1 MKKVI
6 FVIVSI
12 IVLYYVY
19 ERATRDGYFLN
30 DESALT
36 YHERQV
42 YEASRMHLSETATT
56 TTTTTTQQEQEQA
69 QQPVNKTNTTNTS
82 GECYVVGHDEI
93 LADIRDVFGLWELPD
108 TERVGLYE
116 PPKGVLLYGPPGT
129 GKTTLVKQLC
139 KEQRVS
145 TTCLRITPDM
155 IENKYQGESF
165 KLLRAVFTVAKKMQP
180 CLIFFDE
187 IDGIMAGRNDLDQS
201 HTNTMKTMFLNGMDE
216 IGLSKVLVVGA
227 TNRPESLDVALMRRM
242 ELKFE
247 MGFPSKDVK
256 ECFMDTFDVETETK
270 TFVCER
276 FQSLN
281 DMKVFLK
288 YITRSKNKDLEAA
301 YTKFKL
307 NFNL

>member
-19 ERATRDGYFLN
+19 ERATHGGYLVN
-30 DESALT
+30 DESTLT

-42 YEASRMHLSETATT
+42 YEASRMHLSATATATATATT
-56 TTTTTTQQEQEQA
+56 TTLLQ
-69 QQPVNKTNTTNTS
+69 QQPANMTDTAG
-82 GECYVVGHDEI
+82 GECCVGHEGI
-93 LADIRDVFGLWELPD
+93 LADIRDVLGLWELPD

-139 KEQRVS
+139 NEQRVS

-256 ECFMDTFDVETETK
+256 ECFMDTFDVENETK

-276 FQSLN
+276 FQSLH

>member
-6 FVIVSI
+6 FVIMSI

-19 ERATRDGYFLN
+19 ERTTVLHLM
-30 DESALT
+30 DEDSLT

-42 YEASRMHLSETATT
+42 YGASRIDMSTYDGG
-56 TTTTTTQQEQEQA
+56 
-69 QQPVNKTNTTNTS
+69 K
-82 GECYVVGHDEI
+82 CVGHDGI
-93 LADIRDVFGLWELPD
+93 ITDIRDVIGLWERPD

-116 PPKGVLLYGPPGT
+116 PPKGVLLYGHPGT

-139 KEQRVS
+139 KEQNI

-155 IENKYQGESF
+155 VENKYQGESF

-216 IGLSKVLVVGA
+216 IGVSKVLVIGA

-256 ECFMDTFDVETETK
+256 ECFIDTFGVEDETK

-276 FQSLN
+276 FQSLH

-301 YTKFKL
+301 YAKFKL
-307 NFNL
+307 NFNM

>member
-19 ERATRDGYFLN
+19 ERATHGGYFLN

-42 YEASRMHLSETATT
+42 YEASRMHISETTPTPTPTPTPTT
-56 TTTTTTQQEQEQA
+56 TPTTLQQE
-69 QQPVNKTNTTNTS
+69 PTNKTDA
-82 GECYVVGHDEI
+82 ECCVGHDGI
-93 LADIRDVFGLWELPD
+93 LADIRDVLVLWDRPD

-216 IGLSKVLVVGA
+216 IGVSKVLVVGA

-256 ECFMDTFDVETETK
+256 ECYMDTFDGLETETK
-270 TFVCER
+270 TFVSDR
-276 FQSLN
+276 FQSLH

-288 YITRSKNKDLEAA
+288 YITRSKNKDLETA

>member
-1 MKKVI
+1 MKKVL

-19 ERATRDGYFLN
+19 ERAIRVVDDN
-30 DESALT
+30 ALT

-42 YEASRMHLSETATT
+42 YGASHIDLSLI
-56 TTTTTTQQEQEQA
+56 
-69 QQPVNKTNTTNTS
+69 NTTNN
-82 GECYVVGHDEI
+82 ECVGHEAI
-93 LADIRDVFGLWELPD
+93 LTDIRDVLDLWERPD

-139 KEQRVS
+139 KEHNVS
-145 TTCLRITPDM
+145 TCLRITPDM

-165 KLLRAVFTVAKKMQP
+165 KLLRAVFTMAKKMQP
-180 CLIFFDE
+180 CLLFFDE
-187 IDGIMAGRNDLDQS
+187 IDGIMAYRNDLDQS

-227 TNRPESLDVALMRRM
+227 TNRPESLDLALMRRM

-247 MGFPSKDVK
+247 MGFPSQDIK
-256 ECFMDTFDVETETK
+256 ERFIDTFDVEKDTK
-270 TFVCER
+270 AFVCER
-276 FQSLN
+276 FQSLH

-288 YITRSKNKDLEAA
+288 YITRSKIKDLETA
-301 YTKFKL
+301 YNKFKL
-307 NFNL
+307 NFNM